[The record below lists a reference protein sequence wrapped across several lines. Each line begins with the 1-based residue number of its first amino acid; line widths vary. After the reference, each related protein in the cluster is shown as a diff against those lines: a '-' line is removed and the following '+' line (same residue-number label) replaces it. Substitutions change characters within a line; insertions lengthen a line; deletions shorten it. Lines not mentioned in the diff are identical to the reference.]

1 MASYDDYLN
10 KRSWLIDTAETPAQ
24 KKALKDQLAKLDAA
38 YKAKKA
44 SPTPSPTRIAPMQ
57 SKAEEK
63 AQAKALDA
71 LMKKRAAAA
80 KKTGRWPN
88 YGTN

>member
-1 MASYDDYLN
+1 MPN
-10 KRSWLIDTAETPAQ
+10 PNTGGMRPARPQ
-24 KKALKDQLAKLDAA
+24 NAPK
-38 YKAKKA
+38 
-44 SPTPSPTRIAPMQ
+44 PTPKPTRIAPMQ

-80 KKTGRWPN
+80 KKTGSWPN